1 MCIQCNFWSQS
12 QPTPLTTPIRRRI
25 ENGPALGG
33 GFTAAGD
40 SRWSPVTGLWTHPWP
55 CRAWAHLPHGLRH
68 RSIDSGFREEAAPS
82 DFVEAGDRTTF
93 LTLLNHGVVANM
105 SLPDLYHSSHLA
117 MLASLRLYY
126 CRRCGGS
133 SQAEQR
139 RALSVWKLVPGA
151 LSWAPLRGRLE
162 TRWERISPALPRY
175 IGGPPLLRHPGRA
188 PVVPLLQ
195 RPCRDPGKE
204 GLRAGRG
211 IVGRRRAGRE
221 SRPSGRGS
229 DRKTRGERKEVGML
243 NTAAA
248 FFFCLTNGTGV

>member
-1 MCIQCNFWSQS
+1 
-12 QPTPLTTPIRRRI
+12 
-25 ENGPALGG
+25 
-33 GFTAAGD
+33 
-40 SRWSPVTGLWTHPWP
+40 
-55 CRAWAHLPHGLRH
+55 
-68 RSIDSGFREEAAPS
+68 
-82 DFVEAGDRTTF
+82 
-93 LTLLNHGVVANM
+93 
-105 SLPDLYHSSHLA
+105 
-117 MLASLRLYY
+117 
-126 CRRCGGS
+126 
-133 SQAEQR
+133 
-139 RALSVWKLVPGA
+139 VWKLVPGA

-248 FFFCLTNGTGV
+248 FFFVLPMAQVFNLARSTVVCGRSGAPARWLVAMACPRSAGARSRVRGECRRQAQPRRPHSPPSPRVGVSHVSKHTH